1 MAEEQKQE
9 GAGAGTG
16 AGAGAGAGAAG
27 AGAGKGAGEGAG
39 AGEGQGGAGSGEGA
53 GQGAQ
58 QFSVPKEYAEKGWA
72 KKVKTQEDVFK
83 LIDNLDGLAGK
94 KMVVPDFEK
103 STPEEIN
110 TYLATLRGDTKIED
124 YKFPEGANK
133 EIAGKIA
140 QMLFD
145 NGTPKAIG
153 NKIIAS
159 YSELEKSVVAQ
170 RYSKEGMETVLKTSF
185 GDDYQKTAGASAN
198 LLAKHL
204 SAEDRKV
211 LEKIPNEHLGLIY
224 RLTNNIIKAY
234 GIKEEVD
241 GSGGQGG
248 AGAGDVEATRKAIR
262 AEITELSKRSH
273 TAEEK
278 QKLIDKLEATY
289 KK

>member
-1 MAEEQKQE
+1 MAEEHKQE
-9 GAGAGTG
+9 GAGTGEG
-16 AGAGAGAGAAG
+16 AGAEAGAGAAG
-27 AGAGKGAGEGAG
+27 AGAGAGQGAGEGAG
-39 AGEGQGGAGSGEGA
+39 AGQQGGQGA
-53 GQGAQ
+53 GQQGT
-58 QFSVPKEYAEKGWA
+58 FTIPKEYAEKGWA
-72 KKVKTQEDVFK
+72 KKIKTQDDVFK

-110 TYLATLRGDTKIED
+110 TYLSTLRGDTKIED

-133 EIAGKIA
+133 EITDKIA
-140 QMLFD
+140 KILYD

-153 NKIIAS
+153 NKIIVA
-159 YSELEKSVVAQ
+159 YSELEKSVIAQ
-170 RYSKEGMETVLKTSF
+170 KYSKEGMEAVLKTSF

-234 GIKEEVD
+234 GIKEEID

-248 AGAGDVEATRKAIR
+248 AAAGDVEATRKAIR
-262 AEITELSKRSH
+262 AEIAELSKRSH